1 MIQPLSEGVAAA
13 GGWRVHKARRRDR
26 VFEVIK
32 IPAEVTTRGAICVQA
47 QPAVRRGLHAGSSL
61 PRGAVCMQVQP
72 AVRRELRA
80 GLACRMT

>member
-47 QPAVRRGLHAGSSL
+47 QPAARRD
-61 PRGAVCMQVQP
+61 
-72 AVRRELRA
+72 LRA
-80 GLACRMT
+80 GSACRAARFACRFSLPCGANYVQA

>member
-1 MIQPLSEGVAAA
+1 MIQPLSEGAAAA

-47 QPAVRRGLHAGSSL
+47 QPAARRGLHAGSACRAARITCRLSL
-61 PRGAVCMQVQP
+61 PHDVNYVQ
-72 AVRRELRA
+72 
-80 GLACRMT
+80 T